1 MGVGAA
7 TAWPLP
13 ARAQQGER
21 VQAKRSP
28 RTPHPAGGRGK
39 MKTVLLIR
47 VEATPLRKAHCRPGK
62 TWQDFFEQLWRYRN
76 TLTILK
82 KRHTAGPIAWS
93 DSHQPMGGLS

>member
-47 VEATPLRKAHCRPGK
+47 VEANPPK
-62 TWQDFFEQLWRYRN
+62 ES
-76 TLTILK
+76 TLPP
-82 KRHTAGPIAWS
+82 R
-93 DSHQPMGGLS
+93 